1 MPLASAMSQMMPSN
15 SRIAALLDQAI
26 AAHQAAQSAFS
37 ASAAEARTQRDSL
50 ELDLQRVQQKLAEES
65 DLRARCQKT
74 SSDGQMHILELES
87 ASQSLQKQVRA

>member
-1 MPLASAMSQMMPSN
+1 MSQMMLSN
-15 SRIAALLDQAI
+15 SCIAALLDQAI

-37 ASAAEARTQRDSL
+37 ASAAEARAQRDSL
-50 ELDLQRVQQKLAEES
+50 ELDLQRLQQKLAEES

-74 SSDGQMHILELES
+74 SSDGQMQILELEA